1 MSDTRKP
8 DEKTAVARR
17 TLLTGFGLGAAAVLL
32 LPPAAEAEAPPADA
46 ATGGYR
52 ETEHVR
58 QAYRSFAF

>member
-1 MSDTRKP
+1 MTDTRKP
-8 DEKTAVARR
+8 DDKTAVARR
-17 TLLTGFGLGAAAVLL
+17 SLLTGFGLGAAVLL

-58 QAYRSFAF
+58 RAYRSFAF